1 MYEVSFVYNGVETII
16 QGHDSETMKDIIKK
30 FNAKSLININSV
42 FFLYNG
48 EIINEE
54 LTINDL
60 PKPNLDT
67 NKISIL
73 VYDKNTN
80 ISIQNKGL
88 VKSKE
93 IICPECKQNCLFK
106 FDGVNTINLYGCKN
120 NHEKEIL
127 IEEFEN
133 TQNIDASKIICCN
146 YNNCNNNK
154 FKSYNKQFYRC
165 LTCKNNLC
173 LLCKS
178 THSQSHY
185 IIDFDK
191 INYFCDIHNGLFTS
205 YCKNCKK
212 NLCMLCE
219 NEHNKDNNHNII
231 DYKRLIENKNELNN
245 EMNKFKK
252 KIDKFNDEIKKII
265 ELLNDIIKKMNI
277 YYEINNNFLNNYEPQ
292 NKNFEILQ
300 NIKEIKNNILMKDIE
315 EIINE
320 KNIIYKFEKIMQI
333 TNNIDSNEVIIRYKI
348 LNDINNQMSDY
359 PNSFISNNP
368 MQAIGPMNM
377 GMQNNPMQNMGMKEV
392 SIFGKRFID
401 NDEKNCEFIYEGK
414 KYNLKENIYV
424 SNNID
429 MIEIRLIG
437 INNITNICGMFEK
450 CSSLVSITGISKIK
464 TSKITNMSSLFDSCS
479 SLKLIDD
486 ISKWDTSNVTN
497 ISSLFRNCESLI
509 SIPDISKWNTRRVI
523 YMNDIFRICTSLQ
536 TLPDISKWDTSQVM
550 YMNGLFS
557 FCSSL
562 KSLPDISKW
571 KTDNVTLMTGMFY
584 GCFSLQSI
592 PDISKWNISKVNY
605 LGNIFAQCN
614 SLKIPFQYQFNLNC
628 SFYNLG
634 FSDYTGNRITIIL
647 SPDTRI
653 DEALKIYLLTIGKY
667 EHINKTIYNFYYG
680 SYHLKFGDF
689 KTIEEVFKNILTP
702 KIIVK

>member
-1 MYEVSFVYNGVETII
+1 MYEVSFVYKGEETII
-16 QGHDSETMKDIIKK
+16 QGHNSEKMKDIFKK

-48 EIINEE
+48 EIINDE

-60 PKPNLDT
+60 PKPNLDI

-80 ISIQNKGL
+80 TSIQNKGL

-178 THSQSHY
+178 THDQSHY
-185 IIDFDK
+185 IIDYDK
-191 INYFCDIHNGLFTS
+191 INYFCDIHNDLFTS

-219 NEHNKDNNHNII
+219 NEHNKDNNNHNII

-252 KIDKFNDEIKKII
+252 KIDKFNDDIKKII
-265 ELLNDIIKKMNI
+265 ELLSDVVKKMNI
-277 YYEINNNFLNNYEPQ
+277 YYEINNNLVNNYEPQ

-300 NIKEIKNNILMKDIE
+300 NIKEIKNNILMKDID

-368 MQAIGPMNM
+368 MQGIGPMNM
-377 GMQNNPMQNMGMKEV
+377 GMINNPMEGMGMLNNPMQNMGMKEV
-392 SIFGKRFID
+392 SIFGKRFIE
-401 NDEKNCEFIYEGK
+401 NNEKNCQFIYEGK

-424 SNNID
+424 SNNKD

-464 TSKITNMSSLFDSCS
+464 TSKITNMSSLFDSNK

-509 SIPDISKWNTRRVI
+509 SIPDISKWNTRRVL

-571 KTDNVTLMTGMFY
+571 KTDNVILMMEYF
-584 GCFSLQSI
+584 
-592 PDISKWNISKVNY
+592 
-605 LGNIFAQCN
+605 
-614 SLKIPFQYQFNLNC
+614 
-628 SFYNLG
+628 
-634 FSDYTGNRITIIL
+634 
-647 SPDTRI
+647 
-653 DEALKIYLLTIGKY
+653 
-667 EHINKTIYNFYYG
+667 
-680 SYHLKFGDF
+680 
-689 KTIEEVFKNILTP
+689 
-702 KIIVK
+702 IIVEHYNQYLIFQNGIFQKWIIIKDKK